1 MVTGVAINAV
11 EKDSQPLACFDS
23 APMLAGTSIRPD
35 LAPPL
40 SARNGTME
48 ENVLLDASMAG
59 IIMSMSPPADR
70 GCMSVKSASVPA
82 RKDKGL
88 TAVVIVERTIK
99 FSTAVA

>member
-1 MVTGVAINAV
+1 
-11 EKDSQPLACFDS
+11 
-23 APMLAGTSIRPD
+23 
-35 LAPPL
+35 
-40 SARNGTME
+40 ME

-59 IIMSMSPPADR
+59 IIMAMSPPADR

-99 FSTAVA
+99 FSTAIACQRAPCITRQVLALPGETH